1 MRGWFSRL
9 VLVSSLALTV
19 SLGVIAATPSGF
31 VWLRALESYGFII
44 ETFEVDGSLRVLLR
58 RGGTFVETAV
68 GYHAAFVNYREL
80 MVLQQPAYI
89 DSRECLRP
97 AQLLVP
103 FDLPLT
109 PISLPNACPRK
120 LVSDDA

>member
-1 MRGWFSRL
+1 MQREGWFSRL

-58 RGGTFVETAV
+58 RRGTFVETAV

-89 DSRECLRP
+89 DLAGNIFVPLNCLYR
-97 AQLLVP
+97 
-103 FDLPLT
+103 LT
-109 PISLPNACPRK
+109 CH
-120 LVSDDA
+120 